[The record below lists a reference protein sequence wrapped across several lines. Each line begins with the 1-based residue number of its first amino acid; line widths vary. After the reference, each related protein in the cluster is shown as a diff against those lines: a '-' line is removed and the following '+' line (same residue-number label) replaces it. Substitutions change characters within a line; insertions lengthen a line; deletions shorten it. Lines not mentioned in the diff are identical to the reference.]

1 MLFTGA
7 QKLAPC
13 THSTLAC
20 GQRSIVFGSPRG
32 LPCFQSLGRR
42 GSPQRKKER
51 KLLISL
57 SCRLNPS
64 YHQLL
69 YGPFNAILV
78 CETGEVFWEA
88 LEKVFL
94 IERHL
99 CRKERSLFSAP
110 PISVWESIAWNWCCP
125 LWPSGA
131 TPEGKSHQV
140 NITKQEEERT
150 HVLLAGAE
158 SLNSLETRHRS
169 QQDNKPESLLA

>member
-13 THSTLAC
+13 THTPPSLAGRDPFC
-20 GQRSIVFGSPRG
+20 LVHPVGYHLPESGQAGLSPA
-32 LPCFQSLGRR
+32 
-42 GSPQRKKER
+42 KER
-51 KLLISL
+51 EETLLISL

-64 YHQLL
+64 HHQLL

-99 CRKERSLFSAP
+99 RRKERSLFSAP
-110 PISVWESIAWNWCCP
+110 PISV
-125 LWPSGA
+125 
-131 TPEGKSHQV
+131 
-140 NITKQEEERT
+140 
-150 HVLLAGAE
+150 
-158 SLNSLETRHRS
+158 
-169 QQDNKPESLLA
+169 